1 MYSGLSAFIKHLLLP
16 GILLNV
22 EVTLSLNQSFLMEHL
37 TVQGLTVSVGIQ
49 KEVKEHL
56 TFKKLKDC
64 G

>member
-37 TVQGLTVSVGIQ
+37 TVQGLKVSVGIQ
-49 KEVKEHL
+49 KKVK
-56 TFKKLKDC
+56 
-64 G
+64 